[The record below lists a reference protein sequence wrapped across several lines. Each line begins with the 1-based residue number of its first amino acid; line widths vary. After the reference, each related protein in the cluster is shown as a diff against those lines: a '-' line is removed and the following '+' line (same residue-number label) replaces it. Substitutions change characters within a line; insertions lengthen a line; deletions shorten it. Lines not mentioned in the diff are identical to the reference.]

1 MWPFGS
7 NKRSNNEGDDEWVT
21 KSIPVT
27 TLARWYLYDVDVN
40 NPNKLAML
48 LDLTP
53 VSEEGDEKER
63 QDSDVRVDRLT
74 NMFPFIKTM
83 AEINAKA
90 VFQVQRTELPQE
102 LSKFL
107 DINSPEMEQLVR
119 FYESI
124 SFAAI
129 MSALSSA
136 AELGLVELSGKFT
149 SKEIGEEY
157 E

>member
-7 NKRSNNEGDDEWVT
+7 NKRSNDDDDDWVT

-27 TLARWYLYDVDVN
+27 TLARWYLYDVEVN
-40 NPNKLAML
+40 NPNALAVL

-63 QDSDVRVDRLT
+63 QDSEVRVDRLY
-74 NMFPFIKTM
+74 NIFPFIKTM

-90 VFQVQRTELPQE
+90 VFQVQRAELPEE
-102 LSKFL
+102 LTKL
-107 DINSPEMEQLVR
+107 LNPNSPEMEQLIK
-119 FYESI
+119 FYEHL

-129 MSALSSA
+129 MSAFSSA